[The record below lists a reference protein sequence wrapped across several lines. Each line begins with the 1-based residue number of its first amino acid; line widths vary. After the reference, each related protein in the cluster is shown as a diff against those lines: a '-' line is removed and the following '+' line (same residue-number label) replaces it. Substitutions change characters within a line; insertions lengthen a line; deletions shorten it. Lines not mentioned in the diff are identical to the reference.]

1 MIRVCYLAISYFK
14 AQILFYS
21 GMVRPA
27 DQETVAIKKIF
38 FSLTVPRRRGHA
50 IPHRGHMEKHPGWS
64 GGRRIKGKM

>member
-1 MIRVCYLAISYFK
+1 
-14 AQILFYS
+14 
-21 GMVRPA
+21 MVRPA